1 MILKKEVGKMS
12 GPSLNSVQSAHRT
25 YSIAMEK
32 CKAYVALTKPGITIF
47 MIFTA
52 ICAAIVAEGELPD
65 VWTMVKVAIGLALSS
80 GGAAAIN
87 MWYDRDIDK
96 IMKRTMDRPLPTGQL
111 RPQSAL
117 LFGIGLEVLSLI
129 WFLVFVNSLASIL
142 SLAGFLYYTVIYTIW
157 LKRKTPQNIV
167 IGGGAGAIPPMIGW
181 AAVTGEIGW
190 SAVIMFAIIFFWT
203 PPHFWPLVIVKNDD
217 YVRAGV
223 PMMPVVRGQ
232 RKTKR
237 DCMVYTVVLLLTS
250 IGLYFTGA
258 VGGFYL
264 TAAILFGLAFLYF
277 QIRMWY
283 EPDDRTVWAKR
294 AFFASLAYLP
304 VLFFFM
310 VIDSLS

>member
-1 MILKKEVGKMS
+1 MS
-12 GPSLNSVQSAHRT
+12 APLLDSVQSPQQACL
-25 YSIAMEK
+25 IAMK
-32 CKAYVALTKPGITIF
+32 KFKAYLALTKPRIVIF

-52 ICAAIVAEGELPD
+52 ICAAIVAKGELPD
-65 VWTMVKVAIGLALSS
+65 VRTMAAMAVGLALSA

-96 IMKRTMDRPLPTGQL
+96 IMKRTMGRPLPTGQL

-117 LFGIGLEVLSLI
+117 LFGIGLELLSMI
-129 WFLVFVNSLASIL
+129 WFSVFVNGLTSML

-181 AAVTGEIGW
+181 AAVTGDLGW
-190 SAVIMFAIIFFWT
+190 PAVIMFAIIFFWT

-217 YVRAGV
+217 YVSAGA
-223 PMMPVVRGQ
+223 PMMPVVMGQ

-264 TAAILFGLAFLYF
+264 AGAILSGLAFLYF
-277 QIRMWY
+277 QFRMWY
-283 EPDDRTVWAKR
+283 EQDDRTVWAKR
-294 AFFASLAYLP
+294 TFFASLVYLP
-304 VLFFFM
+304 VLFTSM
-310 VIDSLS
+310 VIDSLF